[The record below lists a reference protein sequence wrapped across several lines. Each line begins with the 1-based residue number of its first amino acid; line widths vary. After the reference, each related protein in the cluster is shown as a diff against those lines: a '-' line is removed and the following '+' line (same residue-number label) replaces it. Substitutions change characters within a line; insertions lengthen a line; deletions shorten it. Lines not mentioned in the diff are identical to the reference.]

1 MKRHSGFTLI
11 EVLVAMFV
19 FAIAGGLA
27 AMSLHS
33 MVCSNQLLKTK
44 ENTLLQL
51 QITMTTLR
59 RDIAQIIDRPVIGAS
74 MHLEPAIAASGQGDL
89 AFTRTGVLL
98 QQTHMQRVAYRL
110 VGDRLEK
117 LIWQTLDQSGDVRPE
132 KQVILHGVQSLQW
145 QFVASNGYKSERW
158 QPVTGSNLDKNNT
171 GSKFPK
177 AILMVMKVRGE
188 GVVQGIFPVVS
199 QGDYATS

>member
-117 LIWQTLDQSGDVRPE
+117 LIWQNARSIRRCQARKAGDIARCAVIAVAVCC
-132 KQVILHGVQSLQW
+132 KQWI
-145 QFVASNGYKSERW
+145 
-158 QPVTGSNLDKNNT
+158 
-171 GSKFPK
+171 
-177 AILMVMKVRGE
+177 
-188 GVVQGIFPVVS
+188 
-199 QGDYATS
+199 